1 MKTTISHWFHWLG
14 EAMGH
19 ALGSAR
25 DRRLEPPPIGPQ
37 PYRDV
42 PEKQVRTY

>member
-1 MKTTISHWFHWLG
+1 MKTISHWFHWLG
-14 EAMGH
+14 EAAMGH

>member
-1 MKTTISHWFHWLG
+1 MKTISHWFHWLG

-25 DRRLEPPPIGPQ
+25 DRRLEPPLIGPQ

>member
-1 MKTTISHWFHWLG
+1 MKTISYWFDWLG

-42 PEKQVRTY
+42 PEKQLRTY